1 MKVAFIGL
9 GRMGQVMAGR
19 VLDAGHDLMVY
30 NRTIEKL
37 SAMAERGARVAD
49 SVAQACRH
57 GGLVLTMLADDHAL
71 DTVTRGPE
79 GLLASLPPDGIH
91 VAMGTHQV
99 STIRALAEAHT
110 AAGQR
115 LVAAPVLGRPA
126 VAAAGR
132 LGIVAAGAAEAV
144 QRVQPV
150 FDAIGRR
157 TFDAGPE
164 PATAPLLKLCNNFVL
179 ACAIE
184 VMGEAFSLVQ
194 KSGGPL
200 ETFREVLTEGL
211 FACSAYESYSR
222 HILDKAWSD
231 VNLTATLGL
240 KDITSALA
248 AAQAVRVPLPSA
260 SLCRDRMLG
269 AIAHGDG
276 DKDWSVL
283 ALEQA
288 RASGLA

>member
-30 NRTIEKL
+30 NRTVEKL
-37 SAMAERGARVAD
+37 STLASRGAKVAD
-49 SVAQACRH
+49 SIEQACQH
-57 GGLVLTMLADDHAL
+57 GGLVLTMLADDRAL
-71 DTVTRGPE
+71 DAVTRAPG
-79 GLLASLPPDGIH
+79 GLLATLPPGGVH
-91 VAMGTHQV
+91 VAMGTHQI

-115 LVAAPVLGRPA
+115 MVAAPVVGRPA
-126 VAAAGR
+126 VVLAGR
-132 LGIVAAGAAEAV
+132 LGIIAAGPAEAI
-144 QRVQPV
+144 QQVQPL
-150 FDAIGRR
+150 FDAMGRR
-157 TFDAGPE
+157 TFNAGPE

-184 VMGEAFSLVQ
+184 VMGEAFALVQ
-194 KSGGPL
+194 KSDGPV
-200 ETFREVLTEGL
+200 ETFREVLTDGL

-222 HILDKAWSD
+222 HILDKAWNQ

-240 KDITSALA
+240 KDITAVLSAAEA
-248 AAQAVRVPLPSA
+248 ARVPLPSA
-260 SLCRDRMLG
+260 NVCRDRMLG
-269 AIAHGDG
+269 AIAHGDD

-288 RASGLA
+288 RSSGLA

>member
-1 MKVAFIGL
+1 MKAAFIGL

-19 VLDAGHDLMVY
+19 ALDAGHDVMVY
-30 NRTIEKL
+30 NRTAEKL
-37 SAMAERGARVAD
+37 STLASRGAKVAG
-49 SVAQACRH
+49 SIEQACRH
-57 GGLVLTMLADDHAL
+57 GGLVLTMLADDRAL
-71 DTVTRGPE
+71 EAVTRGPG
-79 GLLASLPPDGIH
+79 GLLASLPPNGIH

-99 STIRALAEAHT
+99 STIRTLAEAHE
-110 AAGQR
+110 AKGQR
-115 LVAAPVLGRPA
+115 FVAAPVLGRPA
-126 VAAAGR
+126 VVVAGR
-132 LGIVAAGAAEAV
+132 LGIIAAGPREAV
-144 QRVQPV
+144 QQAQPL

-157 TFDAGPE
+157 TFDAGTE
-164 PATAPLLKLCNNFVL
+164 PAAAPLLKLCNNFVL

-194 KSGGPL
+194 KSGGSL
-200 ETFREVLTEGL
+200 ETFREVLTDGL

-222 HILDKAWSD
+222 HILDKAWTD

-248 AAQAVRVPLPSA
+248 AAEAARVPLPSA
-260 SLCRDRMLG
+260 SVCRDRMLG

-288 RASGLA
+288 RSSGLA

>member
-1 MKVAFIGL
+1 
-9 GRMGQVMAGR
+9 MGQVMAGR

-30 NRTIEKL
+30 NRTVEKSSL
-37 SAMAERGARVAD
+37 LGKRGAKVAD
-49 SVAQACRH
+49 SIAQACQH
-57 GGLVLTMLADDHAL
+57 GGLVLTMLADDPAI
-71 DTVTRGPE
+71 DAVTRGPG
-79 GLLASLPPDGIH
+79 GLLASLPPGGIH
-91 VAMGTHQV
+91 VAMGTHQI

-110 AAGQR
+110 TAGQR

-126 VAAAGR
+126 VVAAGR
-132 LGIVAAGAAEAV
+132 AGIVAAGSAEAV
-144 QRVQPV
+144 QRAQPL
-150 FDAIGRR
+150 FDAMGRR
-157 TFDAGPE
+157 TFDAGTD

-184 VMGEAFSLVQ
+184 VMGEAFALVQ

-200 ETFREVLTEGL
+200 ETFREVLIDGL

-222 HILDKAWSD
+222 HILDKAWND

-248 AAQAVRVPLPSA
+248 AAEAARVPLPSA
-260 SLCRDRMLG
+260 NVCRDRMLG

-276 DKDWSVL
+276 EKDWSVL

-288 RASGLA
+288 RSSGLA